1 MPGTRLADMLVD
13 AIRLADRQSS
23 LLIKE
28 TNMRIV
34 RVFSG
39 DDGESHFEDLTPD
52 QLAEIIFPIG
62 GGEITLG
69 RRPSPSF
76 SDYHNA
82 PRRQYVVNMSG
93 TAEFEVADGTI
104 VRMVPG
110 DVLVAEDITGHG
122 HIARSIGDEFRVS
135 LAVPLKD

>member
-1 MPGTRLADMLVD
+1 
-13 AIRLADRQSS
+13 
-23 LLIKE
+23 
-28 TNMRIV
+28 MRIV

-62 GGEITLG
+62 SGEITLG

-93 TAEFEVADGTI
+93 TAEFEVADGTV